1 MNEPKTADVMC
12 RRVVTAAL
20 DSSFKE
26 LVGMMIVHEVSAI
39 PVVDSAGHPVGVV
52 SEADLAAKL
61 EFHGGGENPPVLAGT
76 HRRVRWRKSSATVAA
91 DLMTTPVATVTDDVS
106 LCTALRLLA
115 GEHASL
121 LCVVNG
127 AGTLVGALT
136 GRDAL
141 RLFLR
146 GDDAIRADLELRL
159 LPASTRA
166 RGVTV
171 HVSGGVV
178 TLDGTLCLHSATER
192 AEWIARG
199 VPGVITVRN
208 RLSFDVDDLMIT
220 GL

>member
-1 MNEPKTADVMC
+1 MSEPKTADVMC

-20 DSSFKE
+20 DSPFKE
-26 LVGMMIVHEVSAI
+26 LVGLMIVHEVTAI

-52 SEADLAAKL
+52 SEEDLAAKL
-61 EFHGGGENPPVLAGT
+61 EFRGGAENPPVLAGA
-76 HRRVRWRKSSATVAA
+76 HRRVRWHKSSATVAA
-91 DLMTTPVATVTDDVS
+91 DLMTTPVATVTEGLS
-106 LCTALRLLA
+106 LCAALRLLA

-127 AGTLVGALT
+127 AGTLVGVLT

-146 GDDAIRADLELRL
+146 GDDEIRADLERH
-159 LPASTRA
+159 LPASTRVH
-166 RGVTV
+166 GVTV

-178 TLDGTLCLHSATER
+178 TLDGTLSLHSATER